1 MNQKK
6 TKIKLFM
13 KKIIFLFLLISI
25 ISCKNKEIDHSKD
38 DDTEIQKIGH
48 LYQPEKINTGPVKSD
63 IDLNKKSYE
72 INLFNSDVLEKDMKF
87 LKGHSAKIAILYRNF
102 LIQNEYNYNDII
114 VRIHQKNNNSYDF
127 KYSEKQL
134 LEIENK
140 RHLNPSE
147 KK

>member
-1 MNQKK
+1 
-6 TKIKLFM
+6 M
-13 KKIIFLFLLISI
+13 KKIIFFFLLII
-25 ISCKNKEIDHSKD
+25 TISCKNKEIDHSKD
-38 DDTEIQKIGH
+38 NDTEIQKIGH

-72 INLFNSDVLEKDMKF
+72 INIYNSDLLEKNMKF

-102 LIQNEYNYNDII
+102 LIQNEYNYNNIV
-114 VRIHQKNNNSYDF
+114 VRIHQKNNSSYDF

-147 KK
+147 NK